1 MANKIKGLTL
11 EIAGDTQPLQKAL
24 GGVNTQAKDLQSEL
38 RQVERLLKI
47 DPGNTELLSQK
58 QKILAESVD
67 NTSKKLETLKTA
79 AEQAQA
85 QLERG
90 EISEDQFR
98 ALQREVVKTE
108 QDLKKL
114 EDQAKSFGDV
124 TKQKLEQVGKSFQD
138 VGQKIEGA
146 GKKFAPIS
154 AAAGGA
160 VAGMV
165 GMAVKAGQAA
175 DDINTLSKQT
185 GLSTEEI
192 QKFQYAAERIDV
204 PLETMTK
211 SMAKL
216 TKSMQISKE
225 AHDLG
230 RQATGAALA
239 FEELG
244 INVLDAEGNLR
255 SNQDVF
261 TDTLK
266 VLEKMENETQRDA
279 YAMQIFGKSAQDLN
293 PLILGGA
300 DALEKY
306 GKEAE
311 EAGLILSQE
320 ALDSANEFNDSIDK
334 LKATATGTFA
344 AVGTEIATGLI
355 PFLESLGEKLQG
367 IMEWIRGIDG
377 DTLKF
382 IGTILLVVASVA
394 PILIIIGKVVSAVGA
409 IIAIIPALVSAFK
422 AVRTAVLAV
431 NAAMAA
437 NPIGVVIVAIGLLVA
452 ALIYLWNTNEDFR
465 NAVIAI
471 WEAIKGAISTAV
483 EAIRVFFTETIP
495 NAFKAALQ
503 AMKDWI
509 ANMITTAKVEI
520 PKIISTIV
528 TFFLEL
534 PRRMVEI
541 GVDIVKGLWNGIQSM
556 IGWISDK
563 VSGFVNGIVGG
574 MKGVLGISSPS
585 KVMRDEVGAMIGA
598 GMAAGIEDSI
608 SKVKAA
614 MSKMNQS
621 IIIDSK
627 AINAVSNQRDAGN
640 NIQQVNNFYSPKALD
655 ESEIHQIARREGQ
668 RLQILFAGV

>member
-11 EIAGDTQPLQKAL
+11 EIGGDTTSLSKAL
-24 GGVNTQAKDLQSEL
+24 GGVNKQSKDLQAEL

-47 DPGNTELLSQK
+47 DPSNTELLAQK
-58 QKILAESVD
+58 QKILAESVE

-79 AEQAQA
+79 AEQAQG

-98 ALQREVVKTE
+98 ALQREVIKTE

-138 VGQKIEGA
+138 VGDKIEGA
-146 GKKFAPIS
+146 GKKIAPIS
-154 AAAGGA
+154 AAAGGV

-192 QKFQYAAERIDV
+192 QKFQYAAELIDV

-279 YAMQIFGKSAQDLN
+279 YAMQIFGRSAQDLN

-320 ALDSANEFNDSIDK
+320 ALDSANEFKNSIDK

-344 AVGTEIATGLI
+344 AVGAEIATALI

-437 NPIGVVIVAIGLLVA
+437 NPIGLLITAIGLLVA
-452 ALIYLWNTNEDFR
+452 ALIYLWNTNENFR
-465 NAVIAI
+465 NAVIEI
-471 WEAIKGAISTAV
+471 WESVKEAISTVV
-483 EAIRVFFTETIP
+483 ETIRVFFTETIP
-495 NAFKAALQ
+495 NAFKNALQ
-503 AMKDWI
+503 SMKDWI
-509 ANMITTAKVEI
+509 SNMITTAKVEI
-520 PKIISTIV
+520 PKVINTIV
-528 TFFLEL
+528 TFFMEL
-534 PRRMVEI
+534 PGKMLGIGKNVVE
-541 GVDIVKGLWNGIQSM
+541 GLWNGIN
-556 IGWISDK
+556 DK
-563 VSGFVNGIVGG
+563 VQWLKNKISGFVGNVTSWL
-574 MKGVLGISSPS
+574 KAFFGISSPS

-598 GMAAGIEDSI
+598 GVAAGIEDSI

-614 MSKMNQS
+614 MSKMNS
-621 IIIDSK
+621 EIYINSGVTGRAIVRTDTEK
-627 AINAVSNQRDAGN
+627 AVLNPV
-640 NIQQVNNFYSPKALD
+640 IQIYSPTPL
-655 ESEIHQIARREGQ
+655 SPSQIARESRNALR
-668 RLQILFAGV
+668 RLSWA

>member
-11 EIAGDTQPLQKAL
+11 EIGGDTTSLSKAL
-24 GGVNTQAKDLQSEL
+24 GGVNKQSKDLQSEL
-38 RQVERLLKI
+38 KQVERLLKI
-47 DPGNTELLSQK
+47 DPSNTELLAQK

-79 AEQAQA
+79 AEQAQG

-90 EISEDQFR
+90 EISEEQFR
-98 ALQREVVKTE
+98 ALQREVIKTE

-114 EDQAKSFGDV
+114 ENQAKSFGDV

-138 VGQKIEGA
+138 VGGKIEGA
-146 GKKFAPIS
+146 GKKIAPIS
-154 AAAGGA
+154 AAAGGV

-279 YAMQIFGKSAQDLN
+279 YAMQIFGRSAQDLN

-355 PFLESLGEKLQG
+355 PFLEKLGGKLESV
-367 IMEWIRGIDG
+367 MAWVRGLDT
-377 DTLKF
+377 DTLNF
-382 IGTILLVVASVA
+382 IGTILLVIAGLA
-394 PILIIIGKVVSAVGA
+394 PFLIIAGKIVSLVGT
-409 IIAIIPALVSAFK
+409 IISILPALKAAFL
-422 AVRTAVLAV
+422 AVKTAVLAV

-437 NPIGVVIVAIGLLVA
+437 NPIGAIIVAIGLLVA
-452 ALIYLWNTNEDFR
+452 ALVYLWNTNEDFR
-465 NAVIAI
+465 KAVIRI
-471 WEAIKGAISTAV
+471 WTSVKETIGKVAETVKN
-483 EAIRVFFTETIP
+483 FFTKTIP
-495 NAFKAALQ
+495 EAFYSAVNLLKSLPDR
-503 AMKDWI
+503 MLDI
-509 ANMITTAKVEI
+509 G
-520 PKIISTIV
+520 SSIV
-528 TFFLEL
+528 S
-534 PRRMVEI
+534 
-541 GVDIVKGLWNGIQSM
+541 GLWDGIQAK
-556 IGWISDK
+556 IAWLKDKISN
-563 VSGFVNGIVGG
+563 FVGG
-574 MKGVLGISSPS
+574 ITKSVKGVLGISSPS
-585 KVMRDEVGAMIGA
+585 KVF
-598 GMAAGIEDSI
+598 AGIGEYMAEGLGQGFSKEMQNI
-608 SKVKAA
+608 SKIINGSIPTSVNVNGVGGAYDLAGQPIELISNIYLDGKKIAQVTSERLYKAQ
-614 MSKMNQS
+614 NQS
-621 IIIDSK
+621 NRAK
-627 AINAVSNQRDAGN
+627 
-640 NIQQVNNFYSPKALD
+640 
-655 ESEIHQIARREGQ
+655 
-668 RLQILFAGV
+668 GVLA